1 MCAGAHRGARSTGT
15 RAVARAVHSAGP
27 MSTVATILSRE
38 GLLDACLLARARDD
52 ARASGATV
60 LEQLVL
66 SGMLDEEHTC
76 ELLSRR
82 LQLPRAR
89 TPDLMSAS
97 PDVIARLP
105 ADVAY
110 ERRAV
115 PLRCDGDDY
124 VWVAMEDPTD
134 EIGVAEVGFFCGANM
149 LRFVA
154 APSELARALR
164 RYYNARTPLAA
175 RMQSALP
182 ANDQHRATSMPSR
195 YQQTIEAMRAA
206 TSVADVA
213 SLLVQYLADE
223 TGCAAYLA
231 VDGADLAAERVRIPL
246 TTDTLL
252 CHLATRRASYLGPLT
267 DAVSDAFVAAALHRS
282 VEAVAVVPFMARQR
296 LLGLACAPA
305 SARLDPDR
313 LQQLAAEVS
322 STVRR
327 TMRRPIPTEL
337 SLR

>member
-1 MCAGAHRGARSTGT
+1 
-15 RAVARAVHSAGP
+15 

-38 GLLDACLLARARDD
+38 GLLDANLLARAYHD

-66 SGMLDEEHTC
+66 TGMLDEDRTC

-105 ADVAY
+105 ADVAF

-115 PLRCDGDDY
+115 PLRCDGDQY
-124 VWVAMEDPTD
+124 VWVAMEDPSD
-134 EIGVAEVGFFCGANM
+134 EAGVAEVGFFCGANM
-149 LRFVA
+149 MRFVA

-175 RMQSALP
+175 RMQSSAP
-182 ANDQHRATSMPSR
+182 ANDQATGAPMPGR
-195 YQQTIEAMRAA
+195 YQRTIEAMRAA
-206 TSVADVA
+206 SGVAEVA

-223 TGCAAYLA
+223 AGCAAYLA
-231 VDGADLAAERVRIPL
+231 IDGADLAAEKVRIPL

-252 CHLATRRASYLGPLT
+252 CHLVARRAVYTGPMQ
-267 DAVSDAFVAAALHRS
+267 DPVSDAFVAAALHRS
-282 VEAVAVVPFMARQR
+282 VEAVAVVPFVARQR

-305 SARLDPDR
+305 NERLDEDR
-313 LQQLAAEVS
+313 LRELAAEVS

-327 TMRRPIPTEL
+327 TMRRPIPSEL

>member
-1 MCAGAHRGARSTGT
+1 MCGRSQRRSRSAGAPL
-15 RAVARAVHSAGP
+15 VARALHYPGT

-38 GLLDACLLARARDD
+38 GLLDACLLARARNE

-66 SGMLDEEHTC
+66 SGMLDEDRIC

-115 PLRCDGDDY
+115 PLRCDGDQY
-124 VWVAMEDPTD
+124 VWVAMEDPGD
-134 EIGVAEVGFFCGANM
+134 DLAVAEVGFFCGAKM

-154 APSELARALR
+154 SPSELAQALR
-164 RYYNARTPLAA
+164 RYYNARTPLVS
-175 RMQSALP
+175 RMQSAPP
-182 ANDQHRATSMPSR
+182 ANDQNAGAVMPDR
-195 YQQTIEAMRAA
+195 YQRAIEAMRAA
-206 TSVADVA
+206 TGVAEVA
-213 SLLVQYLADE
+213 GLLVQYLADE
-223 TGCAAYLA
+223 AGYGAYLA
-231 VDGADLAAERVRIPL
+231 VDGGDLCAERVRIPL
-246 TTDTLL
+246 TTETLV
-252 CHLATRRASYLGPLT
+252 CHLAAARAVYSGPVQ
-267 DAVSDAFVAAALHRS
+267 DAVTEAFVAAALHRTVNGIS
-282 VEAVAVVPFMARQR
+282 VVPFVARQR

-305 SARLDPDR
+305 APQLDETRLR
-313 LQQLAAEVS
+313 ELAAEVS

-327 TMRRPIPTEL
+327 TMRRPIPTY
-337 SLR
+337 